1 MFGYRKLLHSS
12 FGHII
17 KETLSYASTLQ
28 SFSFSHTLQQGSS
41 LTHALAQRARN
52 YFLVLVWMESIP
64 PYLYDCFVQD
74 FAAII

>member
-17 KETLSYASTLQ
+17 KDTLSYASTLQ

-41 LTHALAQRARN
+41 LSHALAQRARN
-52 YFLVLVWMESIP
+52 DFPVLVWVESIP

-74 FAAII
+74 FAAIS